1 MWLSV
6 DRIEGDIAVLVADD
20 EAVYHVTA
28 AEYLGMVGQPPQET
42 HVLWGTI
49 RDGRILT
56 ARYDATETERRT
68 QAARER
74 LQRLI
79 NKNNRKG

>member
-6 DRIEGDIAVLVADD
+6 DRIEGALVVLVADD
-20 EAVYHVTA
+20 ETVHHVTTT
-28 AEYLGMVGQPPQET
+28 EYQALVGQPPQET
-42 HVLWGTI
+42 HVLWGEI
-49 RDGRILT
+49 KNGRILA
-56 ARYDATETERRT
+56 ARYDAAETERRI
-68 QAARER
+68 QAARKR